1 MKFTS
6 QRRVVTY
13 KEVSSDDEQD
23 VVTTPIRVSKKKTK
37 KDKDHKDNHHDI
49 YTSATNK
56 KKPEKKQK
64 NESPL
69 NASFSLPSSTDASFE
84 ETTCDWRNQ
93 YAIDY

>member
-1 MKFTS
+1 MNSIS

-23 VVTTPIRVSKKKTK
+23 VVTPIRVSKKKTK
-37 KDKDHKDNHHDI
+37 KDKDKDRDNHDDI
-49 YTSATNK
+49 YTRTTNEKKTQK
-56 KKPEKKQK
+56 KKKK
-64 NESPL
+64 ESPL
-69 NASFSLPSSTDASFE
+69 NTSFSLPSSADASFE